1 VTPPGEV
8 IPLHDTLAPPTERDP
23 MVAPETLS
31 AIGRELTAV
40 GEHVANVERQM
51 GSFRHAVWEEL
62 QGHGE
67 RLSDLKIR
75 FARFEDNTTQ
85 TLQLQNALLERI
97 LLQLS
102 KA

>member
-1 VTPPGEV
+1 MIVHQS
-8 IPLHDTLAPPTERDP
+8 HDTEPPPTERDP

-51 GSFRHAVWEEL
+51 GSFRAAVWAEMQE
-62 QGHGE
+62 QAE
-67 RLSDLKIR
+67 KLSDIKIR
-75 FARFEDNTTQ
+75 FARFEENTTQ